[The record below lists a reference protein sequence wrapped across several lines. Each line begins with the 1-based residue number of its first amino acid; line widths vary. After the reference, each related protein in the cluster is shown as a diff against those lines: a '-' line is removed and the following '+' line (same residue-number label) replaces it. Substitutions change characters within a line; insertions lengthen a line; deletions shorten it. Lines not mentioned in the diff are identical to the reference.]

1 MKRIGILGG
10 SFNPIHLGHL
20 FIGVSA
26 AEAFS
31 LDRVLLMPCTV
42 SPFKVGEAGLLSG
55 EERLRLVEAAIRG
68 DSLFQPCDIELR
80 RGGVSYAVDSVRTLC
95 GQDPDAR
102 YFFIIGMDS
111 LLGLS
116 RWHEVNELL
125 SLCEII
131 TVARPGTPLP
141 EVGELGFPVETAQ
154 KLLKNVI
161 QGRLCDISS
170 SEIRRRI
177 AEGRSIRYLVPD
189 AVEKEIRAKGY
200 YAAAPLKG

>member
-1 MKRIGILGG
+1 MKRIGIFGG

-20 FIGVSA
+20 FVGVSA
-26 AEAFS
+26 AEAFA
-31 LDRVLLMPCTV
+31 LERVLLMPCTV
-42 SPFKVGEAGLLSG
+42 SPFKVGDAGILPG
-55 EERLRLVEAAIRG
+55 EERLRMIQDCVEG
-68 DSLFQPCDIELR
+68 DPLFEPCDIELV

-95 GQDPDAR
+95 ERDPEAH
-102 YFFIIGMDS
+102 YYFIIGMDS

-116 RWHEVNELL
+116 RWHEVDEFL
-125 SLCEII
+125 SLCDVI

-141 EVGELGFPVETAQ
+141 KAETLGFPPEIAQ

-189 AVEKEIRAKGY
+189 AVERRIRAKGY
-200 YAAAPLKG
+200 YAASPLKG

>member
-20 FIGVSA
+20 FIGLSA

-31 LDRVLLMPCTV
+31 LERVLLMPCTV

-55 EERLRLVEAAIRG
+55 EERLQMIEDCTAG
-68 DSLFQPCDIELR
+68 DPLFKPCDLEIA

-95 GQDPDAR
+95 QRDPEAH
-102 YFFIIGMDS
+102 YYFIIGMDS

-116 RWHEVNELL
+116 RWHKVDEFL
-125 SLCEII
+125 SLCDVI
-131 TVARPGTPLP
+131 TVARPGTPLQSP
-141 EVGELGFPVETAQ
+141 ETLGFSDEIAQ

-177 AEGRSIRYLVPD
+177 AQGRSIRYLVPD
-189 AVEKEIRAKGY
+189 AVERRIRAKGY
-200 YAAAPLKG
+200 YAASPLKG